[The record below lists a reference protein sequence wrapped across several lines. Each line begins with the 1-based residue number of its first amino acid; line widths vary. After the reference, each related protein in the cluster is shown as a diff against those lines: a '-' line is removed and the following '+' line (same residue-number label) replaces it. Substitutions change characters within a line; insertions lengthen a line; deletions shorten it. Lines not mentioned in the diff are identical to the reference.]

1 MTTAQRERPTRPVER
16 RSRTRGERATRSAKR
31 PRRAGMVSEAI
42 VAGYI
47 RDLAAHDRRVDA
59 ASNRPPVVTR

>member
-1 MTTAQRERPTRPVER
+1 
-16 RSRTRGERATRSAKR
+16 
-31 PRRAGMVSEAI
+31 MVSEAI